1 MSIAAGPNLASPK
14 DTVMVFKTSGTFT
27 PNFSGNVEVLVV
39 AGGGGGG
46 MDMGGGGGGGGVLS
60 STSYAVTAGT
70 PITVTVG
77 AGGYGA
83 PSGNTY
89 RTDGVGPQPNGHQFT
104 VSATNGGNSVFGSLT
119 ALGGGFGASSY
130 YGYTPNSGIGGTG
143 GSGGGCSGYTHGGRR
158 VVDNGT
164 PGQGFS
170 GGNSGNP
177 DSSADSHYSGGGGGA
192 GQRGADGPN
201 RPNGG
206 NGVLNDIL
214 GTRYYWAGG
223 GGGASHPPSSGN
235 GGNGGLGGGG
245 GGASWEGT
253 AGIGDKSGIST
264 AVDGK
269 AGSSQPGG
277 DGAPN
282 TGGGGG
288 GGTHHNTNNKGGE
301 GGSGIVI
308 VRFLTSQGTAYTTNA
323 GVINQRSTIMQFDTA
338 NTQKSWKGAPTT
350 NLYPID
356 TYINWPSQSTHFWNG
371 NSWVVDSTYTD
382 PGAPGPAGVYLG
394 KVRKYTSGALSAS
407 WSGNSYAYILKTAP
421 MTSGQN
427 YAMSAYTYLSP
438 TCDIDAIDS
447 SIESAS
453 SVGALSG
460 GYTTSYDTA
469 KKGSWQRQGLTG
481 TAAGNVN
488 YIIGYAR
495 KYGVTNGAFS
505 GFFMVGGAMVET
517 GVFPTPYT
525 DDTRSNT
532 QAILDLTNIN
542 TLTVSNLTYAA
553 DNTFS
558 FNGSNSYIQTP
569 ITGSFP
575 QISFDFWS
583 FFDDP
588 ALNTYSREESILGD
602 WNNGRIHF
610 GTRWGGAGMHWNV
623 NSIWEETPN
632 TNLRYGWNHYS
643 LVWNHNTGEKKVY
656 INSILSS
663 SNTTNGNIVLG
674 DFKIGNATA
683 LNYYYRGKIGGFS
696 IYRHALSAAEVKQ
709 NFNATRSR
717 YGI

>member
-1 MSIAAGPNLASPK
+1 MSSAAGPNLASPK
-14 DTVMVFKTSGTFT
+14 DTVVVFKTSGIFT
-27 PNFSGNVEVLVV
+27 PSFSGNVEVLVV

-177 DSSADSHYSGGGGGA
+177 DSSANSHYSGGGGGA

-223 GGGASHPPSSGN
+223 GGGASYPPSSGN

-245 GGASWEGT
+245 GGASTEGT

-264 AVDGK
+264 AVDGR

-277 DGAPN
+277 DGGPN

-288 GGTHHNTNNKGGE
+288 GGTHYNYNNKGGE

-323 GVINQRSTIMQFDTA
+323 GVINQKSTIMQFDTA

-350 NLYPID
+350 NYVTNAASMSGWNNYGNTANGTPAQFATDLGTTGYRMD
-356 TYINWPSQSTHFWNG
+356 NVGSWNG
-371 NSWVVDSTYTD
+371 VHKSVTVPAIGTYTFSAWIKWIGGSD
-382 PGAPGPAGVYLG
+382 NVTGGAVYI
-394 KVRKYTSGALSAS
+394 SGWGGGDSAS
-407 WSGNSYAYILKTAP
+407 ATNRTLPGQWQRISITLNCTTTSMTFYLICWGGTYNADNSTWQVTKPQVEAGSYA
-421 MTSGQN
+421 
-427 YAMSAYTYLSP
+427 
-438 TCDIDAIDS
+438 
-447 SIESAS
+447 
-453 SVGALSG
+453 
-460 GYTTSYDTA
+460 
-469 KKGSWQRQGLTG
+469 
-481 TAAGNVN
+481 
-488 YIIGYAR
+488 
-495 KYGVTNGAFS
+495 
-505 GFFMVGGAMVET
+505 
-517 GVFPTPYT
+517 TPFV
-525 DDTRSNT
+525 DGTRSNT
-532 QAILDLTNIN
+532 QAILDLTNID

-558 FNGSNSYIQTP
+558 FNGSNSYIQSS

-588 ALNTYSREESILGD
+588 ALNMYSREESILGD

-632 TNLRYGWNHYS
+632 TNLKYGWNHYS
-643 LVWNHNTGEKKVY
+643 LIWNHNTGEKKVY

-663 SNTTNGNIVLG
+663 SSTTNGNIVLG
-674 DFKIGNATA
+674 DFKIGVATA
-683 LNYYYRGKIGGFS
+683 LGYYYRGKIGGFS
-696 IYRHALSAAEVKQ
+696 IYRHALSAAEVQQ